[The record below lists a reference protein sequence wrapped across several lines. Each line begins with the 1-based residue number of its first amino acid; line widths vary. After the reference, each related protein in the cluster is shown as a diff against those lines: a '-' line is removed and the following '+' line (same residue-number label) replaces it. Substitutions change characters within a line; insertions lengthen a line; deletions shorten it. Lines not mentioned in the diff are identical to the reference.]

1 MTMPK
6 INADELNTRHN
17 EYLRD
22 IRTATMQYRGDM
34 KHALALQAEAQGRY
48 AAWFAERGVELYFPE
63 AE

>member
-1 MTMPK
+1 MPK

-22 IRTATMQYRGDM
+22 IRTATMQYRGDTV
-34 KHALALQAEAQGRY
+34 KHALALQADAQGRY

-63 AE
+63 GE